1 MKGEKDMSRN
11 NKNKYD
17 SPIKAVYI
25 INQLYEYIDT
35 MVPYLNKKHEEFNMN
50 LSVQTCISELIIY
63 TNNLHDL
70 INIMDK
76 DKNKILDKFTSVDE
90 YLTLVEVHCATLVE
104 RGYITT
110 DQRFYIG
117 GMIYDLRNALQ
128 NWKSYI
134 NKHGK

>member
-70 INIMDK
+70 INIMDN
-76 DKNKILDKFTSVDE
+76 DKNKILDRFTSVDE

-110 DQRFYIG
+110 DQGFYIG